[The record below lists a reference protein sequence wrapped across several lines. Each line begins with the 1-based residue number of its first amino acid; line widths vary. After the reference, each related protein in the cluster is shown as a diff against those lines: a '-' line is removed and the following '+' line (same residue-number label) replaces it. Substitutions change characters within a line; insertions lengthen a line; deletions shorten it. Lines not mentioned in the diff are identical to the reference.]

1 MGVLEKFE
9 PVVYAPLCMTSIMT
23 LTVSLELVYVI
34 LTDPHLAPTPSVDR
48 TSSSLEPEPWG
59 TPHTVASPGQTLG
72 MWQII
77 HLTFVAFVLGN
88 VVGNLCLFI
97 RRNPSIRGVFLA
109 NQAVGQGWSYCF
121 LCESHVP
128 PRCSHCPDCKVCVLR
143 RDHHCVL
150 FGQCVGHANHRF
162 FLCCLLYMW
171 LGLLYAISLNAD
183 IFLGYLQEGL
193 SLHSLFL
200 LFIPWAMLIT
210 GHVGVS
216 TFAFAFVA
224 DTCIL
229 GFLFMSA
236 FLLFHLRL
244 LWLGQTTREWS
255 TSLRGL
261 YDLGWRRNVVELLGS
276 RWYLAWLCPLV
287 PSPLPG
293 NGVTF
298 EIRPLPAHQPASMY

>member
-210 GHVGVS
+210 DVDLTS
-216 TFAFAFVA
+216 EKMAP
-224 DTCIL
+224 
-229 GFLFMSA
+229 
-236 FLLFHLRL
+236 
-244 LWLGQTTREWS
+244 S
-255 TSLRGL
+255 TSP
-261 YDLGWRRNVVELLGS
+261 
-276 RWYLAWLCPLV
+276 CT
-287 PSPLPG
+287 PSPPNARLPLKSPWTHRLPPVG
-293 NGVTF
+293 F
-298 EIRPLPAHQPASMY
+298 ERNLPYLPPPHGPWTPQCLARSWMITVNLLPPPQEIS